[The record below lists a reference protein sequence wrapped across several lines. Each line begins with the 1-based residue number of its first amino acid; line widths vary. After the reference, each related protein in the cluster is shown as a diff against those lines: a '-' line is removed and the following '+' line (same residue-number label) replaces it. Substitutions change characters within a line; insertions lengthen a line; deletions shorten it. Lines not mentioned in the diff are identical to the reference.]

1 MTTDPYST
9 PETSPAPAT
18 PPPMMKKP
26 ARMIVFGILHIVGAV
41 FGLITL
47 VINFAQGDPRDAFKK
62 AFDQPGMK
70 MEVSDEALSALD
82 PVFQYTTPILIG
94 TLLVA
99 VPLLI
104 SGIGLLMSTT
114 WSLKLSNI
122 YVALSLIMKIATL
135 VIGLLILGPAYDQ
148 FFDAIGGENNTMIKI
163 MKTSTKAG
171 IYAGL
176 AVAIYPILSFILLNN
191 KVVKDHLR
199 LR

>member
-1 MTTDPYST
+1 
-9 PETSPAPAT
+9 
-18 PPPMMKKP
+18 MMKKP

-47 VINFAQGDPRDAFKK
+47 VINFAQGDPRKAFKK